1 MEIFINILINSVLSV
16 IDVYLIEFSII
27 NTHKFIKRRKIYILF
42 IELVLV
48 LIINMNIWARHTKAQ
63 SSEMQPSRSLSI

>member
-27 NTHKFIKRRKIYILF
+27 NTHKFIKRRKYTYYL
-42 IELVLV
+42 
-48 LIINMNIWARHTKAQ
+48 
-63 SSEMQPSRSLSI
+63 